1 MTRNLCL
8 ASVGVAV
15 LLLSAVYA
23 QVPAPAP
30 AQPPT
35 PGSVEDV
42 RAFADG
48 LESCK
53 TGKVAT
59 AHPLMKS
66 FVIEHTVTGDKDATC
81 GYVQTMPGKMTMEC
95 KFTASGRK
103 LMAAELRASV
113 AGGPMRGGTSMAQP
127 EWAKECEI
135 VTASGTRSPM
145 VRIK

>member
-8 ASVGVAV
+8 VSVGVAV
-15 LLLSAVYA
+15 ILLSAVHA

-42 RAFADG
+42 RTFADA

-66 FVIEHTVTGDKDATC
+66 FVIEHTVTGDKDAAC

-95 KFTASGRK
+95 KFSASGRK

-135 VTASGTRSPM
+135 VTASGARSPM
-145 VRIK
+145 VKR